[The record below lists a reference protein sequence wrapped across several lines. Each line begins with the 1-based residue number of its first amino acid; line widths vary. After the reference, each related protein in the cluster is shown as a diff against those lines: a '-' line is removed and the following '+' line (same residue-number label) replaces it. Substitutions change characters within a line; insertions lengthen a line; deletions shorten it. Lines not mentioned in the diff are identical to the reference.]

1 MGNNLRILLL
11 IFSILWFIFIFVF
24 LKKGRIPVKYS
35 LFWFLS
41 ALIVLFIAVF
51 PNFLSYITSLMGFQ
65 TISNMIVGVIL
76 SLLLI
81 LTFMLTMI
89 VSKQKKQITI
99 LIQEV
104 SILKNKMGDFD
115 E

>member
-11 IFSILWFIFIFVF
+11 VFSILWFIFIFVF
-24 LKKGRIPVKYS
+24 LKKGKIPVKYS

-41 ALIVLFIAVF
+41 ALIVLFIAIF
-51 PNFLSYITSLMGFQ
+51 PNLLSYVTSLMGFQ
-65 TISNMIVGVIL
+65 TTSNMIVGVIL
-76 SLLLI
+76 SLLLV

-104 SILKNKMGDFD
+104 SMLKSQIGDLN